1 MHTENHITI
10 RGSIGRIYELAA
22 EVTRWPEILPHYRW
36 VKLLDKEGRKRTVE
50 MAATRDGIPVKWM
63 AIQTLVPEENRI
75 LFRHIEGP
83 TTGMDVEWTLVQRG
97 DEVDVTIRHDFESGI
112 PVIGALVSRYV
123 VGQFF
128 VHNIAGKTLGRIK
141 RIVESEAGTDE
152 S

>member
-10 RGSIGRIYELAA
+10 RGNIDRIYELAV

-36 VKLLDKEGRKRTVE
+36 VKLIEKEGRKRTVE

-63 AIQTLVPEENRI
+63 AVQTIIPEEHRI

-83 TTGMDVEWTLVQRG
+83 TTGMDVEWTLVRRG
-97 DEVDVTIRHDFESGI
+97 DEVDVTIKHDFSSDI
-112 PVIGALVSRYV
+112 PLVGPIYDGFI
-123 VGQFF
+123 VGKLF

-141 RIVESEAGTDE
+141 EIVESEGGRNGI
-152 S
+152 